1 MSSVPII
8 KFMFAGEWSVLNEAL
23 AMATPYE
30 SESYSAAGDLTTA
43 LGMTQ
48 AGMVVASLRDKNDL
62 IQLATLMKMLKKLS
76 PSTFVKVIVV
86 NFSGDKQFEKAVEK
100 LGILDMVEARI
111 QTKALRFKI
120 DFMMKSVNVHLKK
133 VAALQANNAV
143 KAVDTAKKQETKV
156 QDTAPIWKDSLD
168 NENDIWLLKN
178 ESDCKKVL
186 TRWLIKMMGPSP
198 YVAQWV
204 ETNNP
209 GVWRFDFKSEME
221 TFITGKGSWFYKG
234 DQKPDFIWAENTWSF
249 AGSSFDL
256 FYKEGAEVISRLCL
270 KDKQLTIAKNS
281 DYAKTKEQNII
292 ESFDKDLVFKKELG
306 GKVESDTVDKD
317 AEKYQNL
324 EGKGKTDALK
334 QNPLSG
340 KGKTS
345 HLNTDPLSMDLN
357 PEDNNLS
364 SDPLSQKGS
373 NNPQSG
379 FMKGKNGAEAQAAG
393 PLGLAAN
400 QGINSGDNLEMD
412 NKNKHETFYKG
423 HNEAEKFDAKDIG
436 HAIKKD
442 AVAGNLQGK
451 TSTDEI
457 EGHLSSPD
465 AKGKGTSAEA
475 KSGEM
480 SGKSSTDSLA
490 AHMKSPEAKAKAA
503 QEQKAE
509 AEKKAGKSFAEN
521 LESHLKSPEAK
532 AKATS
537 QEERAE
543 AEKKAGKSFTENL
556 EAHMKSPDAKAKA
569 QAQAETQ
576 SSEMSGKSHTDK
588 LDGHMS
594 GPKNQKNNRQNA
606 DHQLDEQSKSG
617 SNFISDDDFS
627 GLDTPEVPGKNQR
640 HSDQS
645 VARQNKVVALED
657 VKAERVN
664 ATKQGPVTREF
675 IPLENP
681 SQELADSMQT
691 AVVTSMLSQE
701 LIRVNGKLDDYFD
714 NTIIFTAPKSSLSLD
729 KPVDLN
735 LNFNYMGKDSNL
747 KFAAKI
753 TSVDADE
760 EGLQYITV
768 EMSKENVASFNSFM
782 KLFGTRQKNID
793 YFLKAAKGY

>member
-8 KFMFAGEWSVLNEAL
+8 KFMFSGEWSVLNDAL
-23 AMATPYE
+23 ALATPYE

-100 LGILDMVEARI
+100 LGILDLVDARI

-133 VAALQANNAV
+133 VASLQANNAV
-143 KAVDTAKKQETKV
+143 KAVETAKKQENKA
-156 QDTAPIWKDSLD
+156 QDNAPIWKKPLD

-178 ESDCKKVL
+178 ESDCKKIL

-204 ETNNP
+204 ESNNP

-256 FYKEGAEVISRLCL
+256 FYKEGADVISRLSL
-270 KDKQLTIAKNS
+270 QDKQLTIAKNS

-292 ESFDKDLVFKKELG
+292 ESFDKDLVFRKELG
-306 GKVESDTVDKD
+306 GKTESDTVDKD
-317 AEKYQNL
+317 TERYQNL

-345 HLNTDPLSMDLN
+345 HLNTDPLSMDVN

-373 NNPQSG
+373 TSHQSG
-379 FMKGKNGAEAQAAG
+379 YMKGKNGSDAAAAG
-393 PLGLAAN
+393 PLSQAAN
-400 QGINSGDNLEMD
+400 QGINSGENLEMD
-412 NKNKHETFYKG
+412 NKNKHETYYKG
-423 HNEAEKFDAKDIG
+423 HNEAEKFGAKDIG

-442 AVAGNLQGK
+442 GVAGNLQGK
-451 TSTDEI
+451 TETDEI
-457 EGHLSSPD
+457 EGHLRSPD
-465 AKGKGTSAEA
+465 AKGKGTPAEA

-480 SGKSSTDSLA
+480 SGKSFTDNLP

-503 QEQKAE
+503 QE
-509 AEKKAGKSFAEN
+509 EK
-521 LESHLKSPEAK
+521 
-532 AKATS
+532 
-537 QEERAE
+537 AE

-556 EAHMKSPDAKAKA
+556 ESHMKSPEAKAKA
-569 QAQAETQ
+569 AQEEKAAAEKKAGKSFTDNLESHLKSPEAKAKAKAEAQ
-576 SSEMSGKSHTDK
+576 TEKKSTEMSGKSHTDK

-594 GPKNQKNNRQNA
+594 GPKNQKDTSESA
-606 DHQLDEQSKSG
+606 DHAKKEQTKSG
-617 SNFISDDDFS
+617 SSFVSDDEFLGSEQS
-627 GLDTPEVPGKNQR
+627 G
-640 HSDQS
+640 
-645 VARQNKVVALED
+645 RQNKVVALDD
-657 VKAERVN
+657 VKKELAARAN
-664 ATKQGPVTREF
+664 ATKLDVVTKEF
-675 IPLENP
+675 IPLEDP
-681 SQELADSMQT
+681 SLELADAVQT
-691 AVVTSMLSQE
+691 AVVTSMLSQD
-701 LIRVNGKLDDYFD
+701 LIRVSCKLDDHFD
-714 NTIIFTAPKSSLSLD
+714 NTIIFSAPKSTLSLE

-735 LNFNYMGKDSNL
+735 LNFNYMGKNSTL

-753 TSVDADE
+753 SSVDSDV

-768 EMSKENVASFNSFM
+768 EISKENVTAFSSFM
-782 KLFGTRQKNID
+782 QLFKTRQQNID
-793 YFLKAAKGY
+793 YFLKTVKGY